1 MDLKTLRLRMILGT
15 ALCVGAAVSV
25 CGSIGFVGL
34 VVPHLL
40 RPFVGHEPGKL
51 LGVSALGGA
60 ILLLL
65 SDIAVRLIPSL
76 VELKLGVVTSLIGA
90 PFFILLIFQM
100 RRKLL

>member
-1 MDLKTLRLRMILGT
+1 
-15 ALCVGAAVSV
+15 
-25 CGSIGFVGL
+25 
-34 VVPHLL
+34 L

-65 SDIAVRLIPSL
+65 SDIAVRLIPTV
-76 VELKLGVVTSLIGA
+76 VELKLGVRDLAYRRAVLYPA
-90 PFFILLIFQM
+90 HFKM